1 MPIRLIDPKKEFEIE
16 ISGTKFF
23 VRQLNGAQKAR
34 LMQSF
39 RSVGLDPEMPKKAAG
54 DKIMEALPSMKPILS
69 ESLIK
74 MESDDKYLASLSGV
88 DILDRIAEPLD
99 YMMLAME
106 ILNISNLNE
115 GEKKN

>member
-34 LMQSF
+34 LMQAF
-39 RSVGLDPEMPKKAAG
+39 REVGLNPALPKEKAG
-54 DKIMEALPSMKPILS
+54 DKIMEALPNMKSVLS
-69 ESLIK
+69 ESLIR
-74 MESDDKYLASLSGV
+74 MDGRDYLSGTE
-88 DILDRIAEPLD
+88 ILDRIAEPID

-106 ILNISNLNE
+106 ILNISSLNE